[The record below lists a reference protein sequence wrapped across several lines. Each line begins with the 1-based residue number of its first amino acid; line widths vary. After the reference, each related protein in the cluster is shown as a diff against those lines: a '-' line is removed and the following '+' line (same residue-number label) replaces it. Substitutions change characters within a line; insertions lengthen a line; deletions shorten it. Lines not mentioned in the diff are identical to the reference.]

1 MISMYEIIM
10 SLPLFKGTS
19 KQQVSCFLE
28 QTNIEFIKY
37 NEGDT
42 IVSAGEPCTH
52 IKYIISG
59 NALLST
65 TLHDGNVSFSQILE
79 PYSVIMPEYL
89 FGMHTAYPATVT
101 AKGEV
106 SIMQIIKR
114 QYLDLLSSDPIFLIN
129 YINYLAY
136 RAQIRMKIYQPLPMN
151 SLSRWICSVA
161 GNIADRHAN
170 NNTLTAQKNVLCTLF
185 KITPEQLDSELSY
198 LTDIDKAV
206 ITTDASDPGLLSIH
220 LKF

>member
-65 TLHDGNVSFSQILE
+65 TLHDGNVSFSQILD

-89 FGMHTAYPATVT
+89 FEIG
-101 AKGEV
+101 
-106 SIMQIIKR
+106 
-114 QYLDLLSSDPIFLIN
+114 
-129 YINYLAY
+129 
-136 RAQIRMKIYQPLPMN
+136 RAH
-151 SLSRWICSVA
+151 V
-161 GNIADRHAN
+161 
-170 NNTLTAQKNVLCTLF
+170 
-185 KITPEQLDSELSY
+185 
-198 LTDIDKAV
+198 
-206 ITTDASDPGLLSIH
+206 
-220 LKF
+220 